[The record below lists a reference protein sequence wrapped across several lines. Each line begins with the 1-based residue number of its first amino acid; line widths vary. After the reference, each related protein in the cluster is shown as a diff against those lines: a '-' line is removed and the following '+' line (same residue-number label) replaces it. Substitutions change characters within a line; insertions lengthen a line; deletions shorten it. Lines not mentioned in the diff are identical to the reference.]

1 MSLPLV
7 LPVQNKKRALI
18 LSGGGS
24 KGSFQVGKLKQLVE
38 QGYRWDQITGVSVGA
53 INALF
58 LGMFDKQNQEF
69 GVFQLENLWRTK
81 INGNC
86 SVYEPWFPGKLT
98 YIASL
103 WKGSLF
109 DTSPLRSL
117 IETNVDIS
125 KVSSSNVPVHI
136 GVCSLN
142 TGKFKTVPG
151 THPNIIDYVMA
162 SSSFPIAFP
171 TIEIEGETF
180 TDGGIRNTVPIRN
193 AINLG
198 VSEIDVIINNP
209 LNLGVAPVVNSNLRT
224 LVSKVFRTI
233 DILSD
238 EVLVSELHEVC
249 SRNNITLRI
258 HAPASYAEKH
268 PLDFDR
274 EHITKLIELGYK
286 S

>member
-1 MSLPLV
+1 MTNTTPSV
-7 LPVQNKKRALI
+7 DKKRALI

-53 INALF
+53 INAIY
-58 LGMFDKQNQEF
+58 LGMFNKHEQHS
-69 GVFQLENLWRTK
+69 GVLQLENLWRTK
-81 INGNC
+81 INGNS
-86 SVYEPWFPGKLT
+86 SVYDHWLPGSLT
-98 YIASL
+98 YVASL

-117 IETNVDIS
+117 IEMNVDID
-125 KVSSSNVPVHI
+125 KVKQSNVPIHI

-142 TGKFKTVPG
+142 SGKFKTVLA
-151 THPNIIDYVMA
+151 TESNIIDYVMA

-171 TIEIEGETF
+171 TIEIDGEVF
-180 TDGGIRNTVPIRN
+180 TDGGIRNTVPIRT
-193 AINLG
+193 AIASG

-209 LNLGVAPVVNSNLRT
+209 LELGIARVSSSKLRSLT
-224 LVSKVFRTI
+224 SKVFRTI

-238 EVLVSELHEVC
+238 EVLVSELHELC
-249 SRNNITLRI
+249 LQNNITLRI
-258 HAPASYAEKH
+258 HAPASHSEKH
-268 PLDFDR
+268 PLDFDKD
-274 EHITKLIELGYK
+274 HISKLIELGYK